1 MGDTLDTYRNSA
13 INFGNGSLQFKVTCN
28 DLNMNRKMT
37 IGVPNSAIAYIFLF
51 SNLSVFCVVVGM
63 VVGMV
68 QMVLDVNGIATV
80 IDQRQIKSSRK
91 FTVNNEVDLNSN
103 NDNA

>member
-1 MGDTLDTYRNSA
+1 MQRSEHEQT
-13 INFGNGSLQFKVTCN
+13 
-28 DLNMNRKMT
+28 
-37 IGVPNSAIAYIFLF
+37 
-51 SNLSVFCVVVGM
+51 FCVVVGM

-68 QMVLDVNGIATV
+68 QMVLDVNDIATV

-91 FTVNNEVDLNSN
+91 FNNEVDLNSN